1 MFPLLL
7 KTPVKAIVVNKLTR
21 LIKEVLFS
29 FNHALRNWY
38 KLAVSD
44 QSLLCVL

>member
-1 MFPLLL
+1 MVPLLL
-7 KTPVKAIVVNKLTR
+7 KTPVKPIVVNKLTR

-44 QSLLCVL
+44 ESLLCVL